1 MTYNGRSPKIAR
13 PARRAARERTL
24 RGRQTILADPPAR
37 SQSILIVDD
46 DPWIVDVV
54 AEQLALQGYPVHTT
68 TDSAQV
74 MDRLRAGSYDLVI
87 LDIRMP
93 EPDGLVLLKRIHRD
107 YPYLPVLMLTSAND
121 TATAIQAM
129 QEGASD
135 YLIKPHRASQLL
147 VRVKRALERGTVLR
161 ERAMA
166 YQVLEQRVR
175 EQTRQ
180 LHEQSKQL
188 TQMLERVLLTYQTTL
203 HALEAALDA
212 RDQSAP
218 GHCRRVAKL
227 AVELGRRMG
236 LSNGDLLALEQG
248 ARLHDI
254 GKLGIPDT
262 ILMKPGPLTPD
273 ERRAMERHP
282 EIGCEIVA
290 HIDFL
295 QDALPII
302 RHHHEHYDGSGYP
315 GGLQGEQ
322 IPLLARIFSVVDAFD
337 AQANMRPYNT
347 DPSVNKALAD
357 IRANRGRWF
366 DPQVVDAFVSMIE
379 EQGPPLQAVPSAPTS
394 SLLVLERSP

>member
-1 MTYNGRSPKIAR
+1 
-13 PARRAARERTL
+13 
-24 RGRQTILADPPAR
+24 LADPPSR
-37 SQSILIVDD
+37 SQYILVIDD
-46 DPWIVDVV
+46 DPWIADVV
-54 AEQLALQGYPVHTT
+54 AEQLALQGYQVQTSS
-68 TDSAQV
+68 DSSQV
-74 MDRLRAGSYDLVI
+74 MGLLSVEAYDLVI
-87 LDIRMP
+87 LDIYMP
-93 EPDGLVLLKRIHRD
+93 EPDGIELLKRIHQEH
-107 YPYLPVLMLTSAND
+107 PYLPVLMLTSSDD

-135 YLIKPHRASQLL
+135 YIIKPHRVSQLIA
-147 VRVKRALERGTVLR
+147 RVQRALERGIMLR
-161 ERAMA
+161 ERALA
-166 YQVLEQRVR
+166 YQILEQRVR
-175 EQTRQ
+175 QQTRQ

-188 TQMLERVLLTYQTTL
+188 TQMLERVLLTYQATL

-236 LSNGDLLALEQG
+236 LPESDLLALEQG

-262 ILMKPGPLTPD
+262 ILMKPGPLAPE
-273 ERRAMERHP
+273 ERRAMERHS

-302 RHHHEHYDGSGYP
+302 RYHHEHYDGSGYP
-315 GGLQGEQ
+315 NGLRGEQ

-337 AQANMRPYNT
+337 AQANARPYNT
-347 DPSVNKALAD
+347 APSVQKALAN
-357 IRANRGRWF
+357 IRANRGKWF
-366 DPQVVDAFVSMIE
+366 DPEVVDAFIDMMG
-379 EQGPPLQAVPSAPTS
+379 EQGTLSPRGAPIPIPSPVAIHEP
-394 SLLVLERSP
+394 R

>member
-1 MTYNGRSPKIAR
+1 M
-13 PARRAARERTL
+13 
-24 RGRQTILADPPAR
+24 
-37 SQSILIVDD
+37 DD
-46 DPWIVDVV
+46 DPWIVDVI
-54 AEQLALQGYPVHTT
+54 AEQLALVKFQVHTT
-68 TDSAQV
+68 VDSSRV
-74 MDRLRAGSYDLVI
+74 MGLLGDHRHDLVI
-87 LDIRMP
+87 LDICMP
-93 EPDGLVLLKRIHRD
+93 EPNGIELLRRIHRE
-107 YPYLPVLMLTSAND
+107 YPYLPVLMLTSLDD
-121 TATAIQAM
+121 TATAVQAM

-135 YLIKPHRASQLL
+135 YITKPHRASQLIA
-147 VRVKRALERGTVLR
+147 RVERALERSHLLR
-161 ERAMA
+161 ERATA

-188 TQMLERVLLTYQTTL
+188 TQLLERVLLTYQATL
-203 HALEAALDA
+203 RALEAALDA

-236 LSNGDLLALEQG
+236 LPDADLLALEQG

-262 ILMKPGPLTPD
+262 ILMKPGPLTPE
-273 ERRAMERHP
+273 ERQVMEHHP

-295 QDALPII
+295 RDALPII
-302 RHHHEHYDGSGYP
+302 RYHHEHYDGSGYP
-315 GGLQGEQ
+315 NGLRREQ

-347 DPSVNKALAD
+347 APSVHKALAD

-366 DPQVVDAFVSMIE
+366 DPRVVDAFVEMLDDPE
-379 EQGPPLQAVPSAPTS
+379 LSAPNQP
-394 SLLVLERSP
+394 SLPLPVPLAVNEPM

>member
-1 MTYNGRSPKIAR
+1 LANQPSRS
-13 PARRAARERTL
+13 EH
-24 RGRQTILADPPAR
+24 
-37 SQSILIVDD
+37 ILIVDD
-46 DPWIVDVV
+46 DPWIVDIV
-54 AEQLALQGYPVHTT
+54 AEQLALSEYHVHTT
-68 TDSAQV
+68 VDSSQV
-74 MDRLRAGSYDLVI
+74 MDLLSANTHDLVI
-87 LDIRMP
+87 LDICMP
-93 EPDGLVLLKRIHRD
+93 EPNGLELLKRIHQE
-107 YPYLPVLMLTSAND
+107 YPYLPVLMLTSSDD

-135 YLIKPHRASQLL
+135 YIIKPHRVSQLL
-147 VRVKRALERGTVLR
+147 ARVERALERGSMLR
-161 ERAMA
+161 ERALA

-175 EQTRQ
+175 AQTRQ

-188 TQMLERVLLTYQTTL
+188 TQMLERVLLTYQATL

-227 AVELGRRMG
+227 AVELGRRIR
-236 LSNGDLLALEQG
+236 LPETDLLALEQG

-262 ILMKPGPLTPD
+262 ILMKPGPLTRQ
-273 ERRAMERHP
+273 ERRTMERHP

-302 RHHHEHYDGSGYP
+302 RYHHEHYDGSGYP
-315 GGLQGEQ
+315 NGLRGEQ

-347 DPSVNKALAD
+347 APSVHKALAN
-357 IRANRGRWF
+357 IRANRGKWF
-366 DPQVVDAFVSMIE
+366 DPQVVDAFIE
-379 EQGPPLQAVPSAPTS
+379 MMGEQEPTHQPAPPIPLPSPLAVDKA
-394 SLLVLERSP
+394 L